1 MEPQIAEADLLLD
14 FDNLLLNSGGQQMLG
29 VSGVEQGFPRM
40 TKPARL
46 YILINRDVP
55 RFVRQLALRIGRN
68 GKLQQIGN
76 AVLQ

>member
-1 MEPQIAEADLLLD
+1 MAVEPQIAEADLLLD

-46 YILINRDVP
+46 YILINVMYRVSCGSS
-55 RFVRQLALRIGRN
+55 RCGSGGTANCSR
-68 GKLQQIGN
+68 
-76 AVLQ
+76 